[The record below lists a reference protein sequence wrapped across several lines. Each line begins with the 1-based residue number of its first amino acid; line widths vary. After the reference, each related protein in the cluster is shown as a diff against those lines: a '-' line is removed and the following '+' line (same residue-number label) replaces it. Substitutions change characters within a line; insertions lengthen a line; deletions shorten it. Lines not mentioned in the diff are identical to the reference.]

1 MIDTDH
7 YVNRSDMSTS
17 LDLTADMVNEARE
30 KLVLHWNYRG
40 LSEIP
45 EAVRHVGAQVQ
56 EIYLKWNELK
66 SLPIWLA
73 DFASVTNLYLYGN
86 KIERLPD
93 TLGLMT
99 KLTVLDLSAN
109 RLEELPDCLGS
120 LEALRSLLLNQ
131 NYIASLPT
139 SMSKL
144 RNLEYLCLSGNQL
157 VVLPEWLGSLP
168 NLAELFAD
176 NNNLREIPNRLTLST
191 SLDTLSVCSNKLSH
205 LPLNGFA
212 SSPQIRFDSNSRL
225 NYLSLPVFCQLV
237 SKLRQSPSQGN
248 TIAYGCFGS
257 TSNTTLR
264 SANVNIQLSLV
275 PESNPSEHSK
285 SIVIELPR
293 QLLVVHGFCD
303 NGVVSLWELSLR
315 KVYSTR
321 FRHTLDICLDPMD
334 PSSVLVQR
342 QVIERWKTAE
352 YYTKLLTHCDF
363 ISNGPT
369 SVCMRNS
376 CDEPI
381 FTEAWIAFGI
391 GRNALFVPTIV
402 IFCSHRCAVEFVK
415 SSSFTENY
423 DMYVIQS

>member
-248 TIAYGCFGS
+248 TIAYGYAKKNLLIKTIFVRNPTNAS
-257 TSNTTLR
+257 VINNAVMENFHEEIEYDLFEMKRSLLR
-264 SANVNIQLSLV
+264 AYQMPPDAANVGPQLA
-275 PESNPSEHSK
+275 
-285 SIVIELPR
+285 R
-293 QLLVVHGFCD
+293 
-303 NGVVSLWELSLR
+303 
-315 KVYSTR
+315 
-321 FRHTLDICLDPMD
+321 
-334 PSSVLVQR
+334 
-342 QVIERWKTAE
+342 
-352 YYTKLLTHCDF
+352 
-363 ISNGPT
+363 
-369 SVCMRNS
+369 
-376 CDEPI
+376 
-381 FTEAWIAFGI
+381 EAA
-391 GRNALFVPTIV
+391 
-402 IFCSHRCAVEFVK
+402 
-415 SSSFTENY
+415 
-423 DMYVIQS
+423 